1 MALEKQKVEK
11 YKAEVQ
17 DYGERL
23 GKEVQKMID
32 CSKTENYFAEKV
44 RMTKRAENGL
54 CKLVC
59 SNCPLCSGNNNKGL
73 SCTGFEMLYPEK
85 AIAIVQKWSDE
96 HPQKTYLSE
105 FLKNYPN
112 TPLDDDGTPDSIC
125 PYDLGLMSIDD
136 CNKDYNCVK
145 CWNQP
150 IKPIKDGEE

>member
-1 MALEKQKVEK
+1 
-11 YKAEVQ
+11 
-17 DYGERL
+17 
-23 GKEVQKMID
+23 MID
-32 CSKTENYFAEKV
+32 CNITKNYFSEKARMSKTTKSGTCKV
-44 RMTKRAENGL
+44 
-54 CKLVC
+54 VC
-59 SNCPLCSGNNNKGL
+59 GKCPLSSDNNGVGEC
-73 SCTGFEMLYPEK
+73 CTDFEMLYPEEVIE
-85 AIAIVQKWSDE
+85 AVQRWSDE

-150 IKPIKDGEE
+150 IGDGEK